1 MTLAPGLP
9 LDAAVGLLLLAI
21 AVAAI
26 TKRLDVPYTVALVV
40 VGLILGSFSAH
51 NSLNLTE
58 NTVLLLFVPAL
69 MFQAA
74 IEIPWTGLRRNLWHI
89 LGLAV
94 GGVILNAFLV
104 AAAVHR
110 VTSLSF
116 TAALLFG
123 SIVASTD
130 PTAVVALFRDLKIN
144 KRLTLLIESESLFND
159 GIAATLFLTVLA
171 SATGSSMTLERG
183 AILFFQQCLGG
194 AAIGGLLGWLMSF
207 VTGHID
213 DLLIENALTL
223 VLAYGSYL
231 VADHVHVSGLTSVLV
246 AGLVVGNHG
255 LPNRVHP
262 EIRLSIQKFWE
273 FAAFL
278 ANSLLFL
285 LMGIKAVSLMKLFQW
300 PQDFLLTLIILVCRA
315 VVVFLFLA
323 LSRRKNGRI
332 PIRWQVVLSWGG
344 LRGAV
349 SVALALSLPH
359 DLPYAPALLGAV
371 YATTLLTLLIQ
382 GSTIKPLVRW
392 LKIPMREE

>member
-1 MTLAPGLP
+1 MSLAPGLP
-9 LDAAVGLLLLAI
+9 LDAAVGLLLVAI

-26 TKRLDVPYTVALVV
+26 TKRLDIPYTVALVL
-40 VGLILGSFSAH
+40 VGLLLGSFIAGG
-51 NSLNLTE
+51 SLNLTE
-58 NTVLLLFVPAL
+58 DTVLLLFVPAL

-94 GGVILNAFLV
+94 GGVILNSFLV
-104 AAAVHR
+104 AAAVHS
-110 VTSLSF
+110 VTRLSF

-123 SIVASTD
+123 TIVASTD

-159 GIAATLFLTVLA
+159 GVAATLFLTILA
-171 SATGSSMTLERG
+171 SAAGSSITVERGVVLFLQQSLGG
-183 AILFFQQCLGG
+183 AIL
-194 AAIGGLLGWLMSF
+194 GGLLGWLMSF
-207 VTGHID
+207 ITGHID
-213 DLLIENALTL
+213 DVLIETALTL

-231 VADHVHVSGLTSVLV
+231 VADHLHLSGMSSVLV

-262 EIRLSIQKFWE
+262 EIRVSIQRFWE

-278 ANSLLFL
+278 ANSLLFI
-285 LMGIKAVSLMKLFQW
+285 LMGVKAVSLMKLFRW
-300 PQDFLLTLIILVCRA
+300 PQDLILTVIILVCRA
-315 VVVFLFLA
+315 IVVFLFLA
-323 LSRRKNGRI
+323 LSRRRNGRI
-332 PIRWQVVLSWGG
+332 PIRWQVVLTWGG

-349 SVALALSLPH
+349 SVALALSLPSK
-359 DLPYAPALLGAV
+359 LPYQAALLGAV

-392 LKIPMREE
+392 LKIPMLEE